1 MKFNQQMALFTQ
13 TSALLANHLYPLHW
27 STYLSFRSTDKPQNV
42 PIPHHGNAAPQNP
55 NAGKSRGQNFTQLKS
70 QLIQSAHHEG
80 EN

>member
-1 MKFNQQMALFTQ
+1 MALFTQ

-27 STYLSFRSTDKPQNV
+27 SIYLSEAQINHKMSPFHITETR
-42 PIPHHGNAAPQNP
+42 HHKIP